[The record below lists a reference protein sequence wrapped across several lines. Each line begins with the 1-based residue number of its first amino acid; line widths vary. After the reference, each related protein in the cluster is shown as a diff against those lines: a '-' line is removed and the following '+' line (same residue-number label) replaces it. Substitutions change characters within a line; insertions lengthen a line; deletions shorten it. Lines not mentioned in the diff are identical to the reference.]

1 MNGRER
7 GFLLLTSHLGD
18 PERKVLT
25 VPQLRKLAM
34 RVQLAQ
40 KPAQTRDLTA
50 DDIVSLG
57 YGRQEA
63 ERILNLLESEEQL
76 SWYLQKGERAG
87 CRPITRVSEAYP
99 FVLRDRLGLDC
110 PGCLWVKGDLL
121 LLNNPKIALVGSR
134 DLRND
139 NQDFAYEVG
148 KQAALQGYTL
158 VSGNARGADQTAQKA
173 CLEHGGTVISVVAD
187 ELEAQTFHDRI
198 LYLSEEGYDLPFSPQ
213 RALSRN
219 RVIHCMSPAVLIA
232 QCTFGKGGTWDGT
245 TQNLQKGWSAVYC
258 FDDGSDS
265 AAELVQRG
273 AQTIRMNA
281 LDDFKMLTPL
291 ENLFD
296 HMV

>member
-1 MNGRER
+1 M
-7 GFLLLTSHLGD
+7 
-18 PERKVLT
+18 T